1 MVKAGASINSTMQLY
16 GFAVQIARASRFL
29 RGLWVRLDLLIFDY
43 EEARKPGEA
52 EAPTEDTEKCLR
64 RNTPPLAERLIFLM
78 GIRYLAPNELKET

>member
-1 MVKAGASINSTMQLY
+1 
-16 GFAVQIARASRFL
+16 
-29 RGLWVRLDLLIFDY
+29 VRLHLWIFDY

-52 EAPTEDTEKCLR
+52 EAPAEFAEKCRNGVHHRDTEDTEKCLR